1 MSVTFEVLLSFLQ
14 FLPQVVSLEGQVL
27 DLKVLPVTVSLNLID
42 NPALL
47 IQMILSLLDLLLLLQ
62 NDRIL
67 HFDLLL
73 VGLLLGLNL
82 LNGL

>member
-1 MSVTFEVLLSFLQ
+1 LSLLQ
-14 FLPQVVSLEGQVL
+14 FLPQVATLKSQVL
-27 DLKVLPVTVSLNLID
+27 DLKVFPVTVSLNLID

-67 HFDLLL
+67 HFNLLL

>member
-1 MSVTFEVLLSFLQ
+1 
-14 FLPQVVSLEGQVL
+14 
-27 DLKVLPVTVSLNLID
+27 
-42 NPALL
+42 
-47 IQMILSLLDLLLLLQ
+47 MILSLLDLLLLLQ

>member
-1 MSVTFEVLLSFLQ
+1 LSLLQ
-14 FLPQVVSLEGQVL
+14 FLPQVATLKSQVL
-27 DLKVLPVTVSLNLID
+27 DLKVFPVTVSLNLID

-67 HFDLLL
+67 HFNFLL

>member
-1 MSVTFEVLLSFLQ
+1 LSLLQ
-14 FLPQVVSLEGQVL
+14 FLPQVATLKSQVL
-27 DLKVLPVTVSLNLID
+27 DLKVFPVTVSLNLID